1 MSRPIRNS
9 QPVSIRAI
17 SRTFFVTSN
26 AFEKNALFQSARMAG
41 LLIDVLRT
49 YAKAGKFVVHDFVV
63 MPDHLHVI
71 LTVDESTAI
80 EKAVQLIKGGFSYRA
95 RKELGYQGEVWQPG
109 FTEVRVANK
118 NSFLQHR
125 TYIDQNPVKAGLADS
140 PEKYPYGS
148 AYLKMKKRKGN

>member
-1 MSRPIRNS
+1 
-9 QPVSIRAI
+9 
-17 SRTFFVTSN
+17 
-26 AFEKNALFQSARMAG
+26 MAV

-49 YAKAGKFVVHDFVV
+49 YARAGKFIVHDFVV

-80 EKAVQLIKGGFSYRA
+80 EKAAQLIKGGFSYRA

-109 FTEVRVANK
+109 FTEVRIASK
-118 NSFLQHR
+118 SSFLQHR
-125 TYIDQNPVKAGLADS
+125 TYVDQNPVKAGLADS

-148 AYLKMKKRKGN
+148 AFLKMKKRKSN